1 MKQYELIAPCHFG
14 MEAVLKRE
22 IQNLGYEISQVDN
35 GKVTFFG
42 DAAAIA
48 RANIFL
54 RTTERI
60 LLKIDS
66 FRATSF
72 DDLFE
77 AVKAIPW
84 ADYIP
89 EDGKFWVTKANS
101 VSSKLFSP
109 SDIQKIVKKAMV
121 EKLKQTYHT
130 DWFEETGASYPLRIS
145 IVKDIVTIG
154 LDTTGESLHK
164 RGYRKFTAPA
174 PVTETLAAAMI
185 LLSPW
190 HADRMLIDPFCGSG
204 TIPIEAAMIALN
216 MAPGMNR
223 EFTAES
229 WKNLVP
235 KKAWYDA
242 IDEAEDAIR
251 NDAEIHIQ
259 GYDIDDV
266 RTVITSEAQAT
277 VNLMDSERKKT
288 LNDISRHIQQP
299 DGSLYV
305 PGSSIKGVFRT
316 AILYS
321 LLQKRQDIKI
331 KYWCYIK
338 QQVDIIE
345 KLMEEER
352 KPRELQI
359 MPYSVIKKKKNQA
372 TKEIDKLIASLES
385 ELLHTLRLKD
395 DKERN
400 ISNKNAVCS
409 AMRGLQVSDTYAS
422 RNMQTAIL
430 QKVDGGFDKFGK
442 ASPKKLPIFR
452 ECMLPEAELFFDVK
466 IEKAVMNTI
475 AFNSVDDLLKA
486 THSFFAAV
494 KMLSISLS
502 SSL

>member
-1 MKQYELIAPCHFG
+1 MNSKQFETAKMCLKVVTPINIADGIVLGAKDYLYDSRRQKVYFLNLHQWHLFIYKHMLLEKYESYL
-14 MEAVLKRE
+14 
-22 IQNLGYEISQVDN
+22 
-35 GKVTFFG
+35 
-42 DAAAIA
+42 
-48 RANIFL
+48 ANFRDKQSLLEWL
-54 RTTERI
+54 R
-60 LLKIDS
+60 
-66 FRATSF
+66 
-72 DDLFE
+72 
-77 AVKAIPW
+77 
-84 ADYIP
+84 
-89 EDGKFWVTKANS
+89 
-101 VSSKLFSP
+101 
-109 SDIQKIVKKAMV
+109 M
-121 EKLKQTYHT
+121 
-130 DWFEETGASYPLRIS
+130 
-145 IVKDIVTIG
+145 
-154 LDTTGESLHK
+154 
-164 RGYRKFTAPA
+164 
-174 PVTETLAAAMI
+174 
-185 LLSPW
+185 
-190 HADRMLIDPFCGSG
+190 
-204 TIPIEAAMIALN
+204 
-216 MAPGMNR
+216 
-223 EFTAES
+223 
-229 WKNLVP
+229 
-235 KKAWYDA
+235 
-242 IDEAEDAIR
+242 
-251 NDAEIHIQ
+251 Q

-305 PGSSIKGVFRT
+305 PGSSMKGVFRT
-316 AILYS
+316 AILYKI
-321 LLQKRQDIKI
+321 LQKRQDIKS

-359 MPYSVIKKKKNQA
+359 MPYSVIKKKKDQA
-372 TKEIDKLIASLES
+372 AKETDKLIASLES

-475 AFNSVDDLLKA
+475 GINSVDDLLKA

-494 KMLSISLS
+494 TDLLQQAFGKEYQEAFQGVAAGNMFLGSNTGFLSKTLLAMLAPDKDTAKNTIKVLLDKSFKTHKHLLRDKVIAPRTLKCTNYNGK
-502 SSL
+502 LMLMGVAEVRKV

>member
-1 MKQYELIAPCHFG
+1 MNSKQLETAKMCLKVVTPINIAGGIVLGAKDYLYDSRRQKVYFLNLHQWHMFIYKHMLLEKYESYL
-14 MEAVLKRE
+14 
-22 IQNLGYEISQVDN
+22 
-35 GKVTFFG
+35 
-42 DAAAIA
+42 
-48 RANIFL
+48 ANFRDKQSLLEWL
-54 RTTERI
+54 R
-60 LLKIDS
+60 
-66 FRATSF
+66 
-72 DDLFE
+72 
-77 AVKAIPW
+77 
-84 ADYIP
+84 
-89 EDGKFWVTKANS
+89 
-101 VSSKLFSP
+101 
-109 SDIQKIVKKAMV
+109 M
-121 EKLKQTYHT
+121 
-130 DWFEETGASYPLRIS
+130 
-145 IVKDIVTIG
+145 
-154 LDTTGESLHK
+154 
-164 RGYRKFTAPA
+164 
-174 PVTETLAAAMI
+174 
-185 LLSPW
+185 
-190 HADRMLIDPFCGSG
+190 
-204 TIPIEAAMIALN
+204 
-216 MAPGMNR
+216 
-223 EFTAES
+223 
-229 WKNLVP
+229 
-235 KKAWYDA
+235 
-242 IDEAEDAIR
+242 
-251 NDAEIHIQ
+251 Q

-277 VNLMDSERKKT
+277 VNLMDNERKKT

-321 LLQKRQDIKI
+321 LLQKRQDIKV

-345 KLMEEER
+345 KLLEEER

-372 TKEIDKLIASLES
+372 TKDIDKLIASLES

-452 ECMLPEAELFFDVK
+452 ECILPEVELFFDVK
-466 IEKAVMNTI
+466 IENAVMNTI
-475 AFNSVDDLLKA
+475 GINSVDDLLRA

-494 KMLSISLS
+494 TDLLQQAFGKEYQEAFQGVAAGNMFLGGNTGFLSKTLLAMLAPDKDTAKNTIKVLLDKSFKTHKHLLRDKVIAPRTLKCTNYNGK
-502 SSL
+502 LMLMGVAEVRKV

>member
-1 MKQYELIAPCHFG
+1 MNSKQFETAKMCLKVVTPINIADGIVLGAKDYLYDSRRQKVYFLNLHQWHLFIYKHMLLEKYESYL
-14 MEAVLKRE
+14 
-22 IQNLGYEISQVDN
+22 
-35 GKVTFFG
+35 
-42 DAAAIA
+42 
-48 RANIFL
+48 ANFRDKQSLLEWL
-54 RTTERI
+54 R
-60 LLKIDS
+60 
-66 FRATSF
+66 
-72 DDLFE
+72 
-77 AVKAIPW
+77 
-84 ADYIP
+84 
-89 EDGKFWVTKANS
+89 
-101 VSSKLFSP
+101 
-109 SDIQKIVKKAMV
+109 M
-121 EKLKQTYHT
+121 
-130 DWFEETGASYPLRIS
+130 
-145 IVKDIVTIG
+145 
-154 LDTTGESLHK
+154 
-164 RGYRKFTAPA
+164 
-174 PVTETLAAAMI
+174 
-185 LLSPW
+185 
-190 HADRMLIDPFCGSG
+190 
-204 TIPIEAAMIALN
+204 
-216 MAPGMNR
+216 
-223 EFTAES
+223 
-229 WKNLVP
+229 
-235 KKAWYDA
+235 
-242 IDEAEDAIR
+242 
-251 NDAEIHIQ
+251 Q

-321 LLQKRQDIKI
+321 LLQKRQDIKV

-385 ELLHTLRLKD
+385 DLLHTLRLKD

-400 ISNKNAVCS
+400 IINKKAVCSKAVCS

-422 RNMQTAIL
+422 RNVQTAIL

-466 IEKAVMNTI
+466 VEKAVMNTI
-475 AFNSVDDLLKA
+475 AINSVDDLLKA
-486 THSFFAAV
+486 TQSFFAAV
-494 KMLSISLS
+494 TDLLQQAFGKEYQEAFQVVAAGNMFLGGNTGFLSKTILAMLAPDKDTAKNTIKVLLDKSFKNHKHLLRDKVIAPRTLKCTNYNGK
-502 SSL
+502 LMLMGVAEVRKV

>member
-1 MKQYELIAPCHFG
+1 MNSKQLETAKMCLKVVTPINIADGIVLGAKDYLYDSRRQKVYFLNLHQWHMFIYKHMLLEKYESYL
-14 MEAVLKRE
+14 
-22 IQNLGYEISQVDN
+22 
-35 GKVTFFG
+35 
-42 DAAAIA
+42 
-48 RANIFL
+48 ANFRDKQSLLEWL
-54 RTTERI
+54 R
-60 LLKIDS
+60 
-66 FRATSF
+66 
-72 DDLFE
+72 
-77 AVKAIPW
+77 
-84 ADYIP
+84 
-89 EDGKFWVTKANS
+89 
-101 VSSKLFSP
+101 
-109 SDIQKIVKKAMV
+109 M
-121 EKLKQTYHT
+121 
-130 DWFEETGASYPLRIS
+130 
-145 IVKDIVTIG
+145 
-154 LDTTGESLHK
+154 
-164 RGYRKFTAPA
+164 
-174 PVTETLAAAMI
+174 
-185 LLSPW
+185 
-190 HADRMLIDPFCGSG
+190 
-204 TIPIEAAMIALN
+204 
-216 MAPGMNR
+216 
-223 EFTAES
+223 
-229 WKNLVP
+229 
-235 KKAWYDA
+235 
-242 IDEAEDAIR
+242 
-251 NDAEIHIQ
+251 Q

-321 LLQKRQDIKI
+321 LLKKRQDIKV

-372 TKEIDKLIASLES
+372 TKEIDKLTASLES

-475 AFNSVDDLLKA
+475 GINSVDDLLKA

-494 KMLSISLS
+494 TDLLQQAFGKEYQEAFQGVAAGNMFLGGNTGFLSKTLLAMLAPDKDTAKNTIKVLLDKSFKTHKHLLRDKVIAPRTLKCTNYNGK
-502 SSL
+502 LMLMGVAEVRKV

>member
-1 MKQYELIAPCHFG
+1 MNSKQLETAKMCLKVVTPINIADGIVLGAKDYLYDSRRQKVYFLNLHQWHMFIYKHMLLEKYESYL
-14 MEAVLKRE
+14 
-22 IQNLGYEISQVDN
+22 
-35 GKVTFFG
+35 
-42 DAAAIA
+42 
-48 RANIFL
+48 ANFRDKQSLLEWL
-54 RTTERI
+54 R
-60 LLKIDS
+60 
-66 FRATSF
+66 
-72 DDLFE
+72 
-77 AVKAIPW
+77 
-84 ADYIP
+84 
-89 EDGKFWVTKANS
+89 
-101 VSSKLFSP
+101 
-109 SDIQKIVKKAMV
+109 M
-121 EKLKQTYHT
+121 
-130 DWFEETGASYPLRIS
+130 
-145 IVKDIVTIG
+145 
-154 LDTTGESLHK
+154 
-164 RGYRKFTAPA
+164 
-174 PVTETLAAAMI
+174 
-185 LLSPW
+185 
-190 HADRMLIDPFCGSG
+190 
-204 TIPIEAAMIALN
+204 
-216 MAPGMNR
+216 
-223 EFTAES
+223 
-229 WKNLVP
+229 
-235 KKAWYDA
+235 
-242 IDEAEDAIR
+242 
-251 NDAEIHIQ
+251 Q

-277 VNLMDSERKKT
+277 VNLMDNERKKT

-316 AILYS
+316 AILYK
-321 LLQKRQDIKI
+321 LLQKRQDIKS

-466 IEKAVMNTI
+466 VEKAVMNTI
-475 AFNSVDDLLKA
+475 GINSVDNLLKA

-494 KMLSISLS
+494 TDLLQQAFGKEYQEAFQGVAAGNMFLGGNTGFLSKTLLAMLAPDKDTAKNTIKVLLDKSFKTHKHLLRDKVIAPRTLKCTNYNGK
-502 SSL
+502 LMLMGVAEVRKV